1 MIAVLLA
8 VVPLLAVGCRSTL
21 QASATCSFKAQRT
34 ELGSSRWSSPTVIP
48 PDSAC
53 SFSLNA
59 PIKRAAHAEQFA
71 NAFQKMLGAAPDN
84 GETPP
89 KVKLEIKKDAD

>member
-1 MIAVLLA
+1 MKLFLLLL
-8 VVPLLAVGCRSTL
+8 PLVAIGCRSTL
-21 QASATCSFKAQRT
+21 QATATCAFKAQKT
-34 ELGSSRWSSPTVIP
+34 ERERYHYGSDTVIP